1 KMKRFLKLLIL
12 IIIPIL
18 LATFVNLEAKA
29 ILKKEVKK
37 MKKTVVIVIAS
48 KNFRDKELFDTKKS
62 LDKGGINTVIASST
76 LNKVTGVEGNT
87 VQPDILLKDVNMDK
101 YDAIAFIGGIGSK
114 EYWDDPT
121 AHKVAKQAYDN
132 GKIVAAICMAPV
144 TLAKA
149 GLLNGK
155 KFNVWESEVET
166 IKNLG
171 GRYYPEPVV
180 VDGKIVTG
188 PNADAA
194 LAFGQ
199 KIAEM
204 LK

>member
-1 KMKRFLKLLIL
+1 MKTFSRILILLIIPLML
-12 IIIPIL
+12 I
-18 LATFVNLEAKA
+18 TFVNLEAKA
-29 ILKKEVKK
+29 KLKKGEKK
-37 MKKTVVIVIAS
+37 MSKTVVLVIAS

-62 LDKGGINTVIASST
+62 LEKGGINTVIASSS
-76 LNKVTGVEGNT
+76 LNKATGVEGNT

-101 YDAIAFIGGIGSK
+101 YDGIAFIGGIGSQ

-121 AHKVAKQAYDN
+121 AHAVATKAYAK

-166 IKNLG
+166 IKKLG

-180 VDGKIVTG
+180 TDGNIVTG

>member
-1 KMKRFLKLLIL
+1 MKGSLKLLIL
-12 IIIPIL
+12 IAIPIM
-18 LATFVNLEAKA
+18 LATFVSLEAKA
-29 ILKKEVKK
+29 DLNQEVKK
-37 MKKTVVIVIAS
+37 MKKTVVLVIAS

-62 LDKGGINTVIASST
+62 LEKNGIKTVIASSS
-76 LNKVTGVEGNT
+76 LNKATGVEGNT

-101 YDAIAFIGGIGSK
+101 YDGIAFIGGIGSK

-121 AHKVAKQAYDN
+121 AHAVAKKAYTSK
-132 GKIVAAICMAPV
+132 KIVAAICMAPV

-155 KFNVWESEVET
+155 KFNVWESEVGT
-166 IKNLG
+166 IKDLG
-171 GRYYPEPVV
+171 GKYYPEPVV
-180 VDGKIVTG
+180 VDGNIVTG

>member
-1 KMKRFLKLLIL
+1 MKKFLKLLA
-12 IIIPIL
+12 
-18 LATFVNLEAKA
+18 LATIFIIACTSVNLAAKA
-29 ILKKEVKK
+29 NSNKEVKK
-37 MKKTVVIVIAS
+37 MKKTVLIVIAS

-62 LDKGGINTVIASST
+62 LEKNSINTVIASST
-76 LNKVTGVEGNT
+76 MNKALGVEGNL
-87 VQPDILLKDVNMDK
+87 VQPDLLLKNADMNN

-121 AHKVAKQAYDN
+121 AHAIAKKAYAD

-166 IKNLG
+166 IKKLG
-171 GRYYPEPVV
+171 GKFYPEPVV
-180 VDGKIVTG
+180 SDGNIVTG
-188 PNADAA
+188 ENADAA
-194 LAFGQ
+194 LSFGQ
-199 KIAEM
+199 KIAEL

>member
-1 KMKRFLKLLIL
+1 MKGSLRLLIL
-12 IIIPIL
+12 IVVPMM
-18 LATFVNLEAKA
+18 LATFVSIEAKA
-29 ILKKEVKK
+29 VMRKEVKK
-37 MKKTVVIVIAS
+37 MKKTVVLVIAS
-48 KNFRDKELFDTKKS
+48 RNFRDKELFDTKKS
-62 LDKGGINTVIASST
+62 LEKGGITTVIASSS
-76 LNKVTGVEGNT
+76 LNKATGVEGNT

-101 YDAIAFIGGIGSK
+101 YDGIAFIGGIGSQ

-121 AHKVAKQAYDN
+121 AHAVATKAYAK

-166 IKNLG
+166 IKKLG

-180 VDGKIVTG
+180 TDGNIVTG

>member
-1 KMKRFLKLLIL
+1 MKGYSKLLIL
-12 IIIPIL
+12 IVVPIM
-18 LATFVNLEAKA
+18 LATFVSIEAKA
-29 ILKKEVKK
+29 VMTKEVKK
-37 MKKTVVIVIAS
+37 MKKTVVLVIAS
-48 KNFRDKELFDTKKS
+48 RNFRDKELFDTKKS
-62 LDKGGINTVIASST
+62 LEKGGITTVIASSS
-76 LNKVTGVEGNT
+76 LNKATGVEGNT

-101 YDAIAFIGGIGSK
+101 YDGIAFIGGIGSK

-121 AHKVAKQAYDN
+121 AHDVAKKAYSSK
-132 GKIVAAICMAPV
+132 KIVAAICMAPV
-144 TLAKA
+144 ILAKA

-166 IKNLG
+166 VKNLG
-171 GRYYPEPVV
+171 GKYYPEPVV
-180 VDGKIVTG
+180 TDGNIVTG
-188 PNADAA
+188 PNAEAA